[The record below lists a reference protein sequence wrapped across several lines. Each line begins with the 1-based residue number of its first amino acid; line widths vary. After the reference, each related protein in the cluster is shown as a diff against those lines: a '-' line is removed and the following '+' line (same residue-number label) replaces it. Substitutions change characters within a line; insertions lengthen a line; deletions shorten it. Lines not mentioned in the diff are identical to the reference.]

1 MRPEL
6 TLLSLHATRVLR
18 RERRGSSSPVVVE
31 TSDGPYIV
39 KLRGAA
45 QAPAA
50 LVAEVVVGGLADI
63 IGLAVPA
70 RAIVLLEVDTPS
82 DDPND
87 ELADLLRRSAG
98 ENLGFRHLPRAH
110 PFHPSDL
117 ATLSP
122 DWASQVR
129 WLDWL
134 VLNPDRTAANPN
146 ILFESGRPWLID
158 HGAALLF
165 HHDWG
170 AVTEEAPLRPE
181 PGGPHLLSTLAT
193 RLEAWDPLLTEL
205 LTRERL
211 EAILE
216 TVPDSFLL
224 PLLPK
229 GAAGEALARRRAGY
243 VAFLWKRLRGPHTF
257 GSMAKPNDL
266 EHFVP

>member
-1 MRPEL
+1 M
-6 TLLSLHATRVLR
+6 
-18 RERRGSSSPVVVE
+18 
-31 TSDGPYIV
+31 

-50 LVAEVVVGGLADI
+50 LVAEVIVGGLADT

-70 RAIVLLEVDTPS
+70 RALVVLEPATPS

-87 ELADLLRRSAG
+87 ELADLLRASAG
-98 ENLGFRHLPRAH
+98 ENLGFRHLPKAH
-110 PFHPSDL
+110 PFHPTDL
-117 ATLSP
+117 ANLSP

-146 ILFESGRPWLID
+146 ILFEGRRPWLID

-170 AVTEEAPLRPE
+170 AVTEESPLRPA
-181 PGGPHLLSTLAT
+181 PGGPHLLATMAT

-205 LTRERL
+205 MTRERL

-216 TVPDSFLL
+216 AVPDSFLL
-224 PLLPK
+224 PLLPP
-229 GAAGEALARRRAGY
+229 GAAREALIRRRAAY
-243 VAFLWKRLRGPHTF
+243 VAFLWKRLQGPHSF
-257 GSMAKPNDL
+257 GAMAEP
-266 EHFVP
+266 